1 MNQALATEY
10 RVMGVPTVIVFS
22 GGEEIFRI
30 TGFEP
35 PAQFLKRLQAVP

>member
-1 MNQALATEY
+1 
-10 RVMGVPTVIVFS
+10 VIVFA

-35 PAQFLKRLQAVP
+35 PERFLKRLQAVP